1 MERFSYRSCTGTS
14 EIAAYVWLPEG
25 KPAAVIQIVHGM
37 AEHASRYDD
46 IARCF
51 ADAGYAVYAEDHLGH
66 GDSING
72 EGVKGYFAPEHG
84 WDCVVNDVMTL
95 HGIIKERH
103 PGLPMV
109 LYGHSM
115 GSFLART
122 CASRFP
128 NEFDAL
134 IFSGTAGKNPVL
146 AIAHAM
152 ANANAKRNGGKVPDE
167 KLNGMAFGSYLKRI
181 KNARTPFDWL
191 TRDNAIVDEYIKD
204 DLCGFTFTSAAFR
217 DLFEGL
223 GEIAGKKWAQKV
235 ANVPI
240 CLIAGRED
248 PVGSYGKGVV
258 EVSEDLLKTGHTKVV
273 LQLYEG
279 GRHEMHNEI
288 NRDEVYRGL
297 LAFLRSAVNSGK

>member
-1 MERFSYRSCTGTS
+1 MERFSYRSCTDTCD
-14 EIAAYVWLPEG
+14 IAAYAWLPEG
-25 KPAAVIQIVHGM
+25 APTAVIQIVHGM

-46 IARCF
+46 LARF
-51 ADAGYAVYAEDHLGH
+51 LTKAGYAVYAEDHLGH
-66 GDSING
+66 GESING
-72 EGVKGYFAPEHG
+72 KGIRGFFAPEKG
-84 WDCVVNDVMTL
+84 WDCVVKDIMTL
-95 HGIIKERH
+95 HETVKEKH
-103 PGLPMV
+103 PGLPML

-128 NEFDAL
+128 NEFDAFV
-134 IFSGTAGKNPVL
+134 FSGTAGKNPIL
-146 AIAHAM
+146 AIAHAI
-152 ANANAKRNGGKVPDE
+152 ANSNIKRNGGRVPDE
-167 KLNGMAFGSYLKRI
+167 KLNAMAFGSYLKRI
-181 KNARTPFDWL
+181 KDPRTPFDWL

-204 DLCGFTFTSAAFR
+204 DLCGFPFTSSAFR

-240 CLIAGRED
+240 CLLAGKED

-258 EVSEDLLKTGHTKVV
+258 EVSEDLIKTGHTKVV

-288 NRDEVYRGL
+288 NRDEVYRGI
-297 LAFLRSAVNSGK
+297 LAFMRSAFSR